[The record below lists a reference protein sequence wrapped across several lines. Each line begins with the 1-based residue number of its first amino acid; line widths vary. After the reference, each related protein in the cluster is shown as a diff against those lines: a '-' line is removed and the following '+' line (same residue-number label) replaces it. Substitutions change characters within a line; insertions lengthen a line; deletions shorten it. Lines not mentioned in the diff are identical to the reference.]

1 MRTKFY
7 DIRRT
12 DAYSDAFG
20 VYSLLPENYKYR
32 IENLI
37 SKEVYAAILFYNC
50 TFRSVDDYCC
60 KFFECKEHGFSYEI
74 GCYLQKRE
82 YVYKGMISSD
92 INKFSSLLSVYDK
105 NRYPEESRLVE
116 EFMHNLESILKKWED
131 FEKDWPCLFEWEE

>member
-12 DAYSDAFG
+12 DAYIDAFG

-37 SKEVYAAILFYNC
+37 SKEVYAAILFSKYVL
-50 TFRSVDDYCC
+50 RSVDDYCC

-92 INKFSSLLSVYDK
+92 INKFSSLLSIYDK
-105 NRYPEESRLVE
+105 DRYPEESRLVE
-116 EFMHNLESILKKWED
+116 EFVHNLESFLKKWED
-131 FEKDWPCLFEWEE
+131 FEEGWPCLFEKEE